1 VSEGL
6 GDRGRSEASK
16 TSVDLLH
23 LNEGAGSV
31 SGLAVC
37 IFVPLGGDAYER
49 QLTGE
54 PSDQQVDADVDLPRD
69 PATLRAPCRRS
80 SQRAP
85 ASMARRTSS
94 FVGVGPLLCG
104 RADVPLDRH
113 RPALFDRALLWEA
126 LRLRPRFPG
135 TAGSL
140 HWGSRRPVRDGQVS
154 I

>member
-69 PATLRAPCRRS
+69 PGDVTSALPQVLPEGPRVHGAPYIELRR
-80 SQRAP
+80 
-85 ASMARRTSS
+85 
-94 FVGVGPLLCG
+94 VK
-104 RADVPLDRH
+104 
-113 RPALFDRALLWEA
+113 
-126 LRLRPRFPG
+126 
-135 TAGSL
+135 SL
-140 HWGSRRPVRDGQVS
+140 EVV
-154 I
+154 